1 MIEFKDNEKEKIEIN
16 EKEKYLEIKKE
27 LLKILQSKKEKLE
40 ENNVKIEEVEDKED
54 SYIINLESDKKNIKM
69 ILKIPNSTRPY
80 YIKIIKK
87 EKKYGESV
95 WYDEEYYTISDI
107 VKHLNITLDR
117 FLREKK

>member
-1 MIEFKDNEKEKIEIN
+1 MIGFKDEESKKIEIN

-27 LLKILQSKKEKLE
+27 ILKILE
-40 ENNVKIEEVEDKED
+40 
-54 SYIINLESDKKNIKM
+54 
-69 ILKIPNSTRPY
+69 
-80 YIKIIKK
+80 IKK

-95 WYDEEYYTISDI
+95 WYDEEYYAISDI

>member
-1 MIEFKDNEKEKIEIN
+1 MIEFKDEESKKIEIN

-27 LLKILQSKKEKLE
+27 ILKILE
-40 ENNVKIEEVEDKED
+40 
-54 SYIINLESDKKNIKM
+54 
-69 ILKIPNSTRPY
+69 
-80 YIKIIKK
+80 IKK

>member
-1 MIEFKDNEKEKIEIN
+1 M
-16 EKEKYLEIKKE
+16 
-27 LLKILQSKKEKLE
+27 
-40 ENNVKIEEVEDKED
+40 VEDKED
-54 SYIINLESDKKNIKM
+54 SYIINLESDKKNMKM

-95 WYDEEYYTISDI
+95 WYDEGYYTISDI

>member
-1 MIEFKDNEKEKIEIN
+1 
-16 EKEKYLEIKKE
+16 
-27 LLKILQSKKEKLE
+27 
-40 ENNVKIEEVEDKED
+40 
-54 SYIINLESDKKNIKM
+54 M

-87 EKKYGESV
+87 EKKYEESV